1 MKAKKEIKNTNGITL
16 IALVITII
24 VLLILAGVTI
34 ATLTGDNGI
43 ITRTSDAKEETEIA
57 SIKEQVQLDIAAW
70 TAERLKNGES
80 TKLNDEIVK
89 SIIQEKNTSN
99 ENKYYVELESDRI
112 ITQNGYEILYSEF
125 YKNEGYELEIGDYV
139 KYNVSYKDMYSNYE
153 FTANDGW
160 RILDKGTKNN
170 DGTYSNVKIIST
182 GVPVK
187 ISYSLTSNMGNS
199 NNGWW
204 ATDSQVKEVYGE
216 EYSTGYSNYPNRYA
230 AIGLLK
236 NFESILFNQGDV
248 ANTNQGTY
256 TKINMT
262 ETGNIYGTTFKTEKA
277 SEVHALTLEEL
288 NKARG
293 LSSSDNTAVSTT
305 NDGDTGLFYLRDLI
319 NENTQY
325 NYTDT
330 MTTAYWL
337 GTAYIESNN
346 TESLY
351 MNGSTGGIVSWKSEN
366 PAGVRVVLTLNANIK
381 EVSKGH
387 WKIL

>member
-1 MKAKKEIKNTNGITL
+1 MKNVRENNGITL
-16 IALVITII
+16 IALVITVI
-24 VLLILAGVTI
+24 VLLILAGVSI
-34 ATLTGDNGI
+34 ATLTGENGI
-43 ITRTSDAKEETEIA
+43 LTQASDAKEQTEIA
-57 SIKEQVQLDIAAW
+57 SVKEQVQLDIADW
-70 TAERLKNGES
+70 TTERLKNGES

-125 YKNEGYELEIGDYV
+125 YQNEGNELEIGDYV
-139 KYNVSYKDMYSNYE
+139 EYNVSYKDMYSNYE

-160 RILDKGTKNN
+160 RILDTGTKNN

-204 ATDSQVKEVYGE
+204 ATDSQVKDVYGE

-236 NFESILFNQGDV
+236 NFESILFNQGAV
-248 ANTNQGTY
+248 ANANQGTY

-262 ETGNIYGTTFKTEKA
+262 ETGSIYGTTFKTEKA

-293 LSSSDNTAVSTT
+293 LPSGDNTAVST

-325 NYTDT
+325 NYTNT
-330 MTTAYWL
+330 TTTACWL
-337 GTAYIESNN
+337 GTAYIESNH
-346 TESLY
+346 TEPLY

-366 PAGVRVVLTLNANIK
+366 PIGIRVVVTLNANIK